1 MKLDTQCSQMN
12 PLDDDLIRPVTSLEI
27 QNCSILHQS
36 QNSSILSADI
46 MLKIYSYLTVKDL
59 MTKVEVL
66 SRFDRN
72 LIANQSIIYRE
83 RYIQLPFE
91 SQNKSKKFN
100 KQLKILSTVAKY
112 SENLKLFIDDGDYFS
127 GD

>member
-1 MKLDTQCSQMN
+1 MKLDIQCSQMN
-12 PLDDDLIRPVTSLEI
+12 PLEDDLIRPVTSLEI

-100 KQLKILSTVAKY
+100 KQIKILSTVAKY
-112 SENLKLFIDDGDYFS
+112 TENLKLFIDDGDYFS

>member
-100 KQLKILSTVAKY
+100 KQIKILSTVAKY
-112 SENLKLFIDDGDYFS
+112 TENLKLFIDDGDYFS

>member
-12 PLDDDLIRPVTSLEI
+12 PLEDDLIRPVTSLEI

-100 KQLKILSTVAKY
+100 KQIKILSTVAKY
-112 SENLKLFIDDGDYFS
+112 TENLKLFIDDGDYFS